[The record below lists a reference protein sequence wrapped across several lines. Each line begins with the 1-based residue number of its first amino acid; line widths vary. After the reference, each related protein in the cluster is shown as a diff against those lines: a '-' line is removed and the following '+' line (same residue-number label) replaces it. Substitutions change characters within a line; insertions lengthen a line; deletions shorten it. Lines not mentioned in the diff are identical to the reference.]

1 METWLQQGSTTAF
14 PLPLGYGRAR
24 KRALNVKKLV
34 GDNHGLKKSTG
45 KPGRSIKW
53 PELDTMLPL
62 WIDRQRKDHKKV
74 TLKAIRKQALLILG
88 DLGVNATPED
98 IPKSWI
104 FRMCRRNGFSQRRK
118 STANQ
123 HDPDDL
129 IPKYQRTVLYFKN
142 LMNKNN
148 YSLGNIKAMDETSY
162 FSDNMGSVTLTRKGS
177 KEVVLKNTGNE
188 KKMQTLVLSINC
200 DGTID

>member
-1 METWLQQGSTTAF
+1 MLKAVQEAKLNGNKAA
-14 PLPLGYGRAR
+14 AR
-24 KRALNVKKLV
+24 LYSCSPSSIRLWKSQKESLKKLV

-62 WIDRQRKDHKKV
+62 WIDGQGKDHKRV

-88 DLGVNATPED
+88 DLGVNGTPED

-129 IPKYQRTVLYFKN
+129 IPKYQRTVLCFKN

-148 YSLGNIKAMDETSY
+148 YSL
-162 FSDNMGSVTLTRKGS
+162 
-177 KEVVLKNTGNE
+177 
-188 KKMQTLVLSINC
+188 
-200 DGTID
+200 